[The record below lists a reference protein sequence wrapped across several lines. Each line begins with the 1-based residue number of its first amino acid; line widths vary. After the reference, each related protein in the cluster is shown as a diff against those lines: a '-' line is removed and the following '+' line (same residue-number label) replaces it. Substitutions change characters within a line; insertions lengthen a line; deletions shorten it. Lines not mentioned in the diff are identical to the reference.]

1 MNWMKF
7 NFLALVTGL
16 VLTAGAQDKNVLLK
30 EAENFERQRN
40 EAEALNKYKEVL
52 VLDPSNA
59 KALVKAT
66 EMNVSLGNRLA
77 KPEQQKIYFE
87 TALSFARRAST
98 LEPLTADA
106 AYAMALAAGK
116 MTLVEKDNSQLAKWV
131 REIKQWSEKSLQIN
145 PNHARA
151 QYSLGKWHYEM
162 YVLAGYKKAAFK
174 MLYGG
179 LPDGDLDKAIA
190 AMEKCKTLEPYFAPN
205 YLDLALAYKENNQVD
220 KALENLNRLVKLPS
234 RSSDDVA
241 AKSAGQELLN
251 KMQ

>member
-1 MNWMKF
+1 MNWTK
-7 NFLALVTGL
+7 LSSIILL
-16 VLTAGAQDKNVLLK
+16 VLLTTTVGAQDKNVLLK

-87 TALSFARRAST
+87 TALSFARRASA

-106 AYAMALAAGK
+106 AYAMALASGK
-116 MTLVEKDNSQLAKWV
+116 MTDVEKENKKIVAWV
-131 REIKQWSEKSLQIN
+131 KEVHTWSEKALQIQ

-151 QYSLGKWHYEM
+151 LYTLGKWHFEM
-162 YVLAGYKKAAFK
+162 VTLAGYKKAAVKLF
-174 MLYGG
+174 YGG
-179 LPDGDLDKAIA
+179 LPEANLDKAIA

-220 KALENLNRLVKLPS
+220 KALENLNKLVKLPS